1 MEPGQCLSD
10 RQASGAGG
18 VPTAPAIPAGF
29 WRSTGSVAD
38 IGAPDNSASELVG
51 AQALRGRPRGLGAG
65 YANVADA
72 WFAARL
78 GSPCEAKDMTAI
90 GELYAAHPEL
100 YAVEHGYDHRV
111 EGRRGI
117 LALAKPGTIGAELG
131 VFTGLFPKAV
141 LESVRPAV
149 LHLVDPWWF
158 AYGELYPN
166 WGAYTA
172 GGTLP
177 TRVAHEAAV
186 ARAQAARGDCEV
198 QVHVSTSADWLR
210 SLPDASLD
218 WVYLDST
225 HYYRETLEEL
235 KLLRHKLRPEGLV
248 LGDDW
253 FPSPAAEHHGVFR
266 AVHQLVR
273 KGMWDIVRADEQIQW
288 AIRPAVKY
296 RRGERYRRAVRARLA
311 RILGR

>member
-1 MEPGQCLSD
+1 
-10 RQASGAGG
+10 
-18 VPTAPAIPAGF
+18 
-29 WRSTGSVAD
+29 
-38 IGAPDNSASELVG
+38 
-51 AQALRGRPRGLGAG
+51 
-65 YANVADA
+65 
-72 WFAARL
+72 
-78 GSPCEAKDMTAI
+78 MTSIA
-90 GELYAAHPEL
+90 ELYAVHPEL
-100 YAVEHGYDHRV
+100 YAVEHDYDHRV

-131 VFTGLFPKAV
+131 VFTGLFAKAI

-149 LHLVDPWWF
+149 LQLVDPWWF